1 VLSVCQLVN
10 WSVGQSVSWSGGQS
24 VSRSVGCF
32 ILHPSSFI
40 LHPSPF
46 TLLPSSVDLLR
57 ADGANWSGMK
67 INGVHYR
74 TVWME
79 QNVVKMINQAVLPHF
94 FRIEELQ
101 THRDTARAIKD
112 MIVRGA
118 GAIGAT
124 AAYGMA
130 QVILEAPDSSQFSD
144 AVHSGFQTLANT
156 RPTAQNLFYALD
168 RVLSATRQA
177 PSVKDARK
185 IAIETANIVAE
196 EDVSSCSSIGC
207 HGAPLVKD
215 GARVLT
221 HCNAGWLACIDY
233 GTATAPVYLAREKGI
248 PVHVWVDETRPMNQ
262 GARLTSWELGK
273 QGVPY
278 TLIAD
283 NSGGHL
289 MQKGMVDLVIVGCD
303 RATAKGD
310 VANKIGTYLK
320 ALAAFDNKVPF
331 YAALPSSSFDLSIS
345 DGMKEIVVE
354 EREPEEVTSVTGF
367 SDGEIRTV
375 RISPE
380 DAKAGNWG
388 FDITPARLVT
398 GFITEKGIC
407 RATESDIRKIFSEK

>member
-1 VLSVCQLVN
+1 MYIDGKDYRTIWLDDNDTTVVMVIDQQRLPFFFGTKEL
-10 WSVGQSVSWSGGQS
+10 
-24 VSRSVGCF
+24 RSVE
-32 ILHPSSFI
+32 
-40 LHPSPF
+40 
-46 TLLPSSVDLLR
+46 D
-57 ADGANWSGMK
+57 
-67 INGVHYR
+67 
-74 TVWME
+74 VW
-79 QNVVKMINQAVLPHF
+79 
-94 FRIEELQ
+94 
-101 THRDTARAIKD
+101 TAIRE
-112 MIVRGA
+112 MTVRGA
-118 GAIGAT
+118 PLIGVAGAFGMYLAT
-124 AAYGMA
+124 LEINTRTNVHEHLSNAARYL
-130 QVILEAPDSSQFSD
+130 ISC
-144 AVHSGFQTLANT
+144 
-156 RPTAQNLFYALD
+156 RPTAVNLSWAVN
-168 RVLSATRQA
+168 RVLDKLMKIPDPRLLSEAALKEATEISDNERENC
-177 PSVKDARK
+177 RK
-185 IAIETANIVAE
+185 IGEYGVKIIEKISTSRN
-196 EDVSSCSSIGC
+196 
-207 HGAPLVKD
+207 GAPVNI
-215 GARVLT
+215 LT

-331 YAALPSSSFDLSIS
+331 YAALPSSSFDLSIG
-345 DGMKEIVVE
+345 DGLKDIVIE
-354 EREPEEVTSVTGF
+354 EREPEEVTSVSGF

-407 RATESDIRKIFSEK
+407 RAKESDIRKMFSDKII